1 MTKGTKM
8 VLECVCHIEN
18 IIEVEKSTRNIE
30 ENEETDNADENE
42 SQIYF
47 SFDFLPRNSMSES
60 EKKDKLRQHFS

>member
-1 MTKGTKM
+1 M

-18 IIEVEKSTRNIE
+18 IIEVEKSPRNIE

-47 SFDFLPRNSMSES
+47 SFDFLPQNSMSQS
-60 EKKDKLRQHFS
+60 KEKYQP